1 MTWERI
7 LKNCRKYDCYPTIES
22 FFSTCPPLIRNYLTL
37 QTFPAGQLLIQAGAP
52 CNTVYILVSGRLQA
66 IEEKAG
72 DIPYSFFDLSPFDI
86 VGDYELFSEDTE
98 SYVTVRAWE
107 PSVCLTIPPR
117 FYLKWLSA
125 DSTALFFRTRL
136 LMKKLSLQ
144 LNSSRRYLLMSY
156 EERCTYVICQEAG
169 KVSPVDGIFRLKLN
183 REFLATKTG
192 CSLRTI
198 HRLLKEMEHK
208 DMLALSGGKI
218 LLTSTQLEN
227 MMNGLDPYS

>member
-1 MTWERI
+1 MKWDNI
-7 LKNCRKYDCYPTIES
+7 LSACRKYECFPSVERL
-22 FFSTCPPLIRNYLTL
+22 FSACPILIRNYLTL
-37 QTFPAGQLLIQAGAP
+37 SSFPAGQPLIEAGSP
-52 CNTVYILVSGRLQA
+52 CGTVYILVSGRLQA

-72 DIPYSFFDLSPFDI
+72 EVPYSFFDIVPFDI

-98 SYVTVRAWE
+98 SFVTVQARE
-107 PSVCLTIPPR
+107 PSVCLTIPAR
-117 FYLKWLSA
+117 FYLQWISA
-125 DSTALFFRTRL
+125 DSAALFFRTRL